1 MKEYLATLFGV
12 CLLSAIVRA
21 ITPESATKKYI
32 EILCSLCVV
41 AAIVLPIIK
50 QISDYNGVDGLFE
63 EIDYE
68 SYDYEEIYN
77 SYIMDENIKMAQETL
92 ACELENKFG
101 TDSGSIGVRLITEII
116 DGEIKTRLV
125 KVILSAKAIAISP
138 QEIEN
143 YIAQRL
149 NCECQIIYDSIDE

>member
-21 ITPESATKKYI
+21 VTPESATKKYI

-63 EIDYE
+63 AIDYE

-77 SYIMDENIKMAQETL
+77 SYIIDENIKMAQETL
-92 ACELENKFG
+92 ARELENKFG
-101 TDSGSIGVRLITEII
+101 ADSVALRGV
-116 DGEIKTRLV
+116 
-125 KVILSAKAIAISP
+125 
-138 QEIEN
+138 
-143 YIAQRL
+143 
-149 NCECQIIYDSIDE
+149 